1 MVMQFN
7 GVSPNGWHLIT
18 KDGTIY
24 AVLNA
29 ALKKT
34 NWLPNHGSY
43 VVLTVANDLYVT
55 VDDRELAKE
64 LIAFVWP
71 NIDKP

>member
-1 MVMQFN
+1 MVMRLDD
-7 GVSPNGWHLIT
+7 VTRNGWHIIK
-18 KDGTIY
+18 KDGATY

-29 ALKKT
+29 TLRRT
-34 NWLPNHGSY
+34 NWLPNHGHY
-43 VVLTVANDLYVT
+43 VVLTSTNDRYVT